1 MRRVGV
7 DGVDVMVVMEIVF
20 VVGLLNARILRVV
33 EVDGVGTRAVSVDDA
48 VFVNVV
54 ELVDVG
60 AQNIVERV

>member
-7 DGVDVMVVMEIVF
+7 DGVDVMVVVEIVC
-20 VVGLLNARILRVV
+20 VVGVLNAHILRFD

-48 VFVNVV
+48 VFANVV

-60 AQNIVERV
+60 AENIVERV